1 MGVYDY
7 FPETLTIDR
16 DRFAR
21 VRVLRGELAQAGFAW
36 AESFEAD
43 RIETVMPATE
53 ALAAGVVDSAYTS
66 QLTVLS
72 DDEFRAGAARIRE
85 ANDAAGGQLNLL
97 TDFWLYATVGWVGD
111 S

>member
-1 MGVYDY
+1 
-7 FPETLTIDR
+7 
-16 DRFAR
+16 

-53 ALAAGVVDSAYTS
+53 ALVGGVVDSAYTS

-97 TDFWLYATVGWVGD
+97 TDFRLYATVGWVG
-111 S
+111 